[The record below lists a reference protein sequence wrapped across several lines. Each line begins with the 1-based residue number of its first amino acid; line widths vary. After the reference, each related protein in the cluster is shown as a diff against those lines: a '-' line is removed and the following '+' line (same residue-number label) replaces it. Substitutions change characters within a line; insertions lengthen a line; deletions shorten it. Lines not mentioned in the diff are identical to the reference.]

1 MWYLYF
7 SFWLP
12 SLNIIISRSIHVAAN
27 GIISFFLWL
36 SSIALCIYIC
46 VDIYTQW
53 HKKWQPT
60 PVLLP
65 GKSHGRRSL
74 VGRLQSMGW
83 LRVGHN
89 WAASLSRI
97 GEGSGNPLQGFC
109 LENLRDGGAWWVA
122 VYGVAQSRTQL
133 AWLSS
138 SSSNFFL
145 APQFCY
151 CIFSFC
157 HGIFMVVH
165 HLHRNH
171 KFWLQISSNIWSLI
185 CIEVTAED

>member
-1 MWYLYF
+1 MLQ
-7 SFWLP
+7 L
-12 SLNIIISRSIHVAAN
+12 RR
-27 GIISFFLWL
+27 
-36 SSIALCIYIC
+36 
-46 VDIYTQW
+46 QW
-53 HKKWQPT
+53 HPT